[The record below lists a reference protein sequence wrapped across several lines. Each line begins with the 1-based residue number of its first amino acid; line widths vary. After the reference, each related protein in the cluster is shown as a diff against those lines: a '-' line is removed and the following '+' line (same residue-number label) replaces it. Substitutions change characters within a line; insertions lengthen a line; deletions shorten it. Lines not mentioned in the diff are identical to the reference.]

1 MSDTRDKSRKMQEN
15 QRKEIPRTR
24 PLHCPFNHHQL
35 QLMKASD
42 AKVDGNVQLDNR
54 ARNAMLPCRK
64 YTHTWKAMLPW
75 SHKSTHTKK
84 VHTHRM
90 QYCHV
95 EITLTHGW
103 QCCNVESTHTRGWQC
118 CQVPMLNFKAARLSL
133 CEEQNYSCGD
143 HLLTYTLI
151 IIIGP

>member
-1 MSDTRDKSRKMQEN
+1 MIRRIEVEFHPSQTSDPLVPSCYETPQRSHNTDLLLFNLTTLVGKIEIVRHKRQGRKNAEC
-15 QRKEIPRTR
+15 QRKEIPRIR

-90 QYCHV
+90 QYCY
-95 EITLTHGW
+95 
-103 QCCNVESTHTRGWQC
+103 VESTHTQC
-118 CQVPMLNFKAARLSL
+118 C
-133 CEEQNYSCGD
+133 
-143 HLLTYTLI
+143 
-151 IIIGP
+151 